1 MSHQQERGIAPIWI
15 VLSIIVVGIVAL
27 FIYGIVNRPPN
38 QHIGNGKPWNEH
50 MSQGSADAKN
60 VFIDY
65 TDYFCSFCAQVED
78 ATSNDSFKND
88 YIKSGKSTQIG
99 RASCRERV

>member
-15 VLSIIVVGIVAL
+15 VLSIIVIGIVAL

-38 QHIGNGKPWNEH
+38 QHIGNNKPWNEH

-65 TDYFCSFCAQVED
+65 TDYFCSFCAQVEA
-78 ATSNDSFKND
+78 ATSNCVIMARKLSPVGFLGSRPYFYGQWN
-88 YIKSGKSTQIG
+88 
-99 RASCRERV
+99 

>member
-38 QHIGNGKPWNEH
+38 QHIGNGKAWKEH
-50 MSQGSADAKN
+50 M
-60 VFIDY
+60 
-65 TDYFCSFCAQVED
+65 
-78 ATSNDSFKND
+78 
-88 YIKSGKSTQIG
+88 
-99 RASCRERV
+99 

>member
-1 MSHQQERGIAPIWI
+1 MNHQQERGIAPIWI

-65 TDYFCSFCAQVED
+65 TDYFCYQQRFFQ
-78 ATSNDSFKND
+78 KRL
-88 YIKSGKSTQIG
+88 YQIRQIALRTPNRHFTKG
-99 RASCRERV
+99 